1 MSAWRD
7 AQTDPP
13 PYGERVLL
21 YMQHTDDSVLLG
33 VHVGMYCVSSVAY
46 LEAPYY
52 EVPSGDGNGYDVA
65 PSHWQP
71 LPEPPETT
79 P

>member
-1 MSAWRD
+1 VSAWRD
-7 AQTDPP
+7 AQKDPP

-21 YMQHTDDSVLLG
+21 YMQHTDDSFLWG
-33 VHVGMYCVSSVAY
+33 VHVGMYCVSSLQASH
-46 LEAPYY
+46 Y
-52 EVPSGDGNGYDVA
+52 EVPSGDGNADDVA